1 MGVRFTRISKITGEN
16 GYTFYC
22 LSTGYDIAEDGDE
35 TIIGRLPD
43 GKFVKYFDT
52 TDISKRYFGSHWGV
66 YYKKIV
72 VRGDTITIYYDRTI
86 SSSSFNPTK
95 VEESGEF
102 RFRWDETAK
111 WFSIEQMV
119 Y

>member
-16 GYTFYC
+16 GYTFYH
-22 LSTGYDIAEDGDE
+22 LSSGYDIAEDGDE
-35 TIIGRLPD
+35 TLIGRLPD

-52 TDISKRYFGSHWGV
+52 ADISKRYFGSHWGV
-66 YYKKIV
+66 YYKKIS